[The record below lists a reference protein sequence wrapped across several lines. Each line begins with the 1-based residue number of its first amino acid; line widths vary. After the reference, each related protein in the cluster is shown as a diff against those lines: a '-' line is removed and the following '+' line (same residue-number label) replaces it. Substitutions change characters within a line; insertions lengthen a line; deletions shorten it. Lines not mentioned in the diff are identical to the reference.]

1 MQVFLTKWM
10 ARFVRRENILHASL
24 CEAVARAE
32 RGLID
37 ADLGGG
43 LIKQRVA
50 RAGKGRSGGYRT
62 ILAYRR
68 AGRAVF
74 VFDFAKSGLENI
86 GPESLET
93 LQEIA
98 AIWLPA
104 DERKIALGVQDGELE
119 EVLYG
124 SEKDGQPHRSAS

>member
-10 ARFVRRENILHASL
+10 ARYARREKISHASL
-24 CEAVARAE
+24 CEAVALAE

-68 AGRAVF
+68 LGRAIF
-74 VFDFAKSGLENI
+74 VFGFAKSALENI
-86 GPESLET
+86 ERENLET
-93 LQEIA
+93 LQDIA

-104 DERKIALGVQDGELE
+104 DERKIANGLQNGELE
-119 EVLYG
+119 EVPYD
-124 SEKDGQPHRSAS
+124 SEEDE

>member
-1 MQVFLTKWM
+1 M
-10 ARFVRRENILHASL
+10 ARFARRENIPHASL
-24 CEAVARAE
+24 CEAIARAE

-68 AGRAVF
+68 SGRAIF
-74 VFDFAKSGLENI
+74 VFGFAKSGLENI
-86 GPESLET
+86 RPENLKT
-93 LQEIA
+93 LQDIA

-104 DERKIALGVQDGELE
+104 DERRVALGLQDGELE

-124 SEKDGQPHRSAS
+124 SEEDGQPDGSAP

>member
-1 MQVFLTKWM
+1 MQVFLAKWM
-10 ARFVRRENILHASL
+10 ARFARREKISHASL
-24 CEAVARAE
+24 CEAIARVE

-68 AGRAVF
+68 SGRAIF
-74 VFDFAKSGLENI
+74 VFGFAKSRLENV
-86 GPESLET
+86 GSDDLET
-93 LQEIA
+93 LREIA
-98 AIWLPA
+98 AIWMPA
-104 DERKIALGVQDGELE
+104 DQQKITRGIQSGELE
-119 EVLYG
+119 EVAY
-124 SEKDGQPHRSAS
+124 ENKKETKRSH

>member
-1 MQVFLTKWM
+1 MRVFLTKWM
-10 ARFVRRENILHASL
+10 ARYARHERISHASL
-24 CEAVARAE
+24 REAITRAE

-43 LIKQRVA
+43 IIKQRVA

-68 AGRAVF
+68 SSRAIF
-74 VFDFAKSGLENI
+74 VFGFAKSALENI
-86 GPESLET
+86 GTEDLNT
-93 LQEIA
+93 LREIA

-104 DERKIALGVQDGELE
+104 DERKIALGLASGELE
-119 EVLYG
+119 EVSYAG
-124 SEKDGQPHRSAS
+124 KENE